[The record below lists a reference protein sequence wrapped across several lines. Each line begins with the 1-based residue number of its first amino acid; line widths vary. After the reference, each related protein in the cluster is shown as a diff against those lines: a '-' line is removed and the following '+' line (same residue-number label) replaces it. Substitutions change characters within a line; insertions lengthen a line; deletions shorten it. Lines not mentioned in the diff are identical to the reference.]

1 MLEDAFRNE
10 AQPVAGFHFVADL
23 GGRGELPGFLHIQSG
38 QIFSALQE
46 VAALRG
52 KIVKRVLQSVVS
64 PGEKP
69 RAKFGAKKFAREFN
83 GVALLKSAGVLVN
96 LQVGV
101 FAADP
106 DNFRL
111 QALVAYD
118 GVSHLVLD
126 HLVSEFDGDDV
137 AVDGSNSSN

>member
-10 AQPVAGFHFVADL
+10 AQPVAGFHFVADF
-23 GGRGELPGFLHIQSG
+23 GTRGELPGLLHVEG
-38 QIFSALQE
+38 GKIFSALQE

-52 KIVKRVLQSVVS
+52 KVIQGVLQTVVS
-64 PGEKP
+64 PGEKA
-69 RAKFGAKKFAREFN
+69 RAKFGAKKFASEFN
-83 GVALLKSAGVLVN
+83 GVALLESAGVLVN

-111 QALVAYD
+111 QALVANH

>member
-10 AQPVAGFHFVADL
+10 AQPVAGLDFIADL
-23 GGRGELPGFLHIQSG
+23 GGRGEFPGLLHVEGG
-38 QIFSALQE
+38 QIFSALQKIS
-46 VAALRG
+46 ALG
-52 KIVKRVLQSVVS
+52 GQVVKRVLQSVVG
-64 PGEKP
+64 PAQKA
-69 RAKFGAKKFAREFN
+69 RAQFGAQQFAREFDS
-83 GVALLKSAGVLVN
+83 VALLQSAGVLVD

-111 QALVAYD
+111 QALVANH

>member
-10 AQPVAGFHFVADL
+10 AQPVAGFHFIADL
-23 GGRGELPGFLHIQSG
+23 GGRGEFPGLLHVEGG
-38 QIFSALQE
+38 QVFSALQK
-46 VAALRG
+46 VSALG
-52 KIVKRVLQSVVS
+52 GQVVKRVLQSVVG
-64 PGEKP
+64 PAQKA
-69 RAKFGAKKFAREFN
+69 RAQFGAQQFAREFDS
-83 GVALLKSAGVLVN
+83 VALLQSAGVLVD

-111 QALVAYD
+111 QALVANH